1 MKRLVLFLLVA
12 FLSVGLFAHGTTESA
27 SPSDA
32 TKGQKTIEWWDQFLP
47 LAELHRTLWDKAE
60 AETGVPVVYTQYD
73 AAKLKESLMLAYRT
87 GSCPD
92 VFSQVFG
99 NQTKAM
105 YDEGWF
111 SSLSVTKEELPSY
124 IQDSLFEGYTMFDGK
139 VYSFPT
145 MSINHVAPLWYL
157 TNVVSPDQVPHTYEE
172 ARKVAK
178 EITKK
183 SGNSVYGFVVPIA
196 FTERMNATFED
207 MMMASGSPGWIDWN
221 TGAYQY
227 DSPAAQEVFQFFVDL
242 WDDGS
247 ILPASINLNMRS
259 ARERWAAGE
268 AAFIIDGSW
277 NVGVVKSSFPTV
289 LDYVDVAE
297 PIRKDASSP
306 YWIYKTPPQASFFIS
321 SNSDCVKEATQ
332 TLMKFMGKDYYIA
345 LAENMDQPP
354 LDLSAVAEA
363 NVHPSYKK
371 VCDMF
376 AKTMLYRPDP
386 LLRNLDVSKVTT
398 EMRDIHPT
406 PAEIYQGYCSGA
418 LTDWKAE
425 LKKYNDSMTAERN
438 RAIKKVQD
446 QGYNVSLNDWIF
458 PNFVYGEN
466 FSSDKY

>member
-1 MKRLVLFLLVA
+1 MKKIVTFLLV
-12 FLSVGLFAHGTTESA
+12 LSIVTCLFANGA
-27 SPSDA
+27 SDA
-32 TKGQKTIEWWDQFLP
+32 TSAPIQEKKQKTIEWWDQFLP
-47 LAELHRTLWDKAE
+47 LANLHRTLWDKAE

-73 AAKLKESLMLAYRT
+73 AAKLKEALMLAHRT

-111 SSLSVTKEELPSY
+111 SPLAVDASALPPY

-157 TNVVSPDQVPHTYEE
+157 TNVVSPNQIPRTFKE
-172 ARKVAK
+172 AREIAQK
-178 EITKK
+178 ITKD
-183 SGNSVYGFVVPIA
+183 SGGSVYGFVVPIG

-227 DSPAAQEVFQFFVDL
+227 DSQTAQDVFQFFVDL

-247 ILPASINLNMRS
+247 ILPASVNLNMRS

-268 AAFIIDGSW
+268 AAFLIDGSW
-277 NVGVVKSSFPTV
+277 NVGVVKSSFPEV
-289 LDYVDVAE
+289 LNYVDVAE
-297 PIRKDASSP
+297 PIRKDASRP

-332 TLMKFMGKDYYIA
+332 TLLQFMGKDYYIG

-354 LDLSAVAEA
+354 LDLSVVEEA

-371 VCDMF
+371 VCEMF

-386 LLRNLDVSKVTT
+386 LLKNLDVAKVTT
-398 EMRDIHPT
+398 EMRDIHPN

-418 LTDWKAE
+418 ISDWKTE
-425 LKKYNDSMTAERN
+425 LKKYNAAMTMERD
-438 RAIKKVQD
+438 RAIKKVKGE
-446 QGYNVSLNDWIF
+446 GYNVSLDDWIF
-458 PNFVYGEN
+458 PNFVYGRN
-466 FSSDKY
+466 FSSDMY